1 MSSDG
6 DDPSRR
12 PTDVEPTPEGERD
25 LGQRTLVGIQWS
37 YVQTIVSAGLQIVMA
52 AVLAR
57 LLTPAAFGLVAL
69 ANLSLRFVTYFAKAG
84 IAPAVIQ
91 KRDLDAVDIRAA
103 FTSSV
108 GLGLLFGSLV
118 WAGSPLA
125 AAIFR
130 DAGLV
135 PVLRWMSLAVPLAAL
150 GAVADALLYRQLR
163 LRALA
168 VRRISSYLVGYL
180 VVGLPLAVAGAGV
193 YALVAAVLA
202 QIGVG
207 AALAYAVVRHPVT
220 PSFDRQAHRAIF
232 GFGSRVSVI
241 SFFEFIGDELDTMA
255 VGRFTGTSA
264 VGVYNR
270 AYLIVRLP
278 LEHATTSLSSVL
290 FPAFSA
296 TQDDVPK
303 LSRGYLAAVSAA
315 AGVVLPLV
323 AGIGVAA
330 PEVVLVLLG
339 DQWTA
344 AIPVVPWIAAAG
356 AVSALSHFSGVVA
369 EARAT
374 LNPKL
379 AIAVSNVVVFA
390 GLLWLARGRDLWA
403 YGAALAVSEVYAQI
417 LYVRLTS
424 RVIETPVSRVLAA
437 YVPGVL
443 TAVSVAVTVS
453 LVRFGLLAV
462 GAPLGVVF
470 TAEILAGAGA
480 LLTNLHV
487 GALRPVRADLRA
499 RLRSAGYLGRVSDR
513 PWLRSL
519 ATVVIGRFEESGPE
533 TAVDR
538 DPPPVGA
545 PDASDPDPRS

>member
-6 DDPSRR
+6 DEPARPPDADAEPGTGAPDELGRR
-12 PTDVEPTPEGERD
+12 TIA
-25 LGQRTLVGIQWS
+25 GIHWS

-91 KRDLDAVDIRAA
+91 KRDLDDVDVRAA

-130 DAGLV
+130 DPGLV

-150 GAVADALLYRQLR
+150 GAVADALLYRDLR

-168 VRRISSYLVGYL
+168 VRRISSYVIGYL
-180 VVGLPLAVAGAGV
+180 GVGLPLAVAGAGV
-193 YALVAAVLA
+193 YALVAAVLT

-220 PSFDRQAHRAIF
+220 PSFDRQAHRSIF

-303 LSRGYLAAVSAA
+303 LARGYLAAISGA
-315 AGVVLPLV
+315 AGIVLPLV

-339 DQWTA
+339 EQWTD

-390 GLLWLARGRDLWA
+390 GLLWLARGHGLWA
-403 YGAALAVSEVYAQI
+403 YGAALAGSEVYAQT
-417 LYVRLTS
+417 LYVRLTA
-424 RVIETPVSRVLAA
+424 RVIESPVRRVLAA

-443 TAVSVAVTVS
+443 AAVSVAVTVAI
-453 LVRFGLLAV
+453 VRFGLLAA
-462 GAPLGVVF
+462 GAPLAVVF
-470 TAEILAGAGA
+470 TAEVLAGAAA
-480 LLTNLHV
+480 LVANLHV
-487 GALRPVRADLRA
+487 GSLRPVRDDLHA
-499 RLRSAGYLGRVSDR
+499 RLRSAGYLTRVR
-513 PWLRSL
+513 ERRWLRLL
-519 ATVVIGRFEESGPE
+519 ATVVIGRVEGPG
-533 TAVDR
+533 
-538 DPPPVGA
+538 PGP
-545 PDASDPDPRS
+545 ASDPDPRP